1 MKIWKKIF
9 LYSIILFIFLFN
21 GAGIFIIENIYNRN
35 LEMAIKSTIN
45 ESSSVRSSIYLNS
58 DLIES
63 YNRYSRE
70 RFLVVFKSYILYSGA
85 TSIKNIE
92 LFDGEGKNIIN
103 TSEFFIDGVRSEV
116 EEATVDNR
124 KFIIRKVG
132 EENLLFVSSALK
144 IGDKTHKLVLTKDIS
159 FLSKDKIDNYKLFF
173 LLSVI
178 ITILLAIGMYII
190 SKNITNP
197 IKGLIKVSDSI
208 KKGEYSKRAEYTGSG
223 DEIDTLSENFN
234 DMMKVIDDKIHE
246 LEWANESKQRFI
258 DNLTHEMKTPITSI
272 IGYSDL
278 LLKGNINDEIKIK
291 AIDYINS
298 QGKRLENL
306 SSTLIKLIMI
316 KKEDVSKGRVSIK
329 ERVLDTV
336 KGLRYKIDEKQI
348 EIEVEIE
355 CGIILGDKQLI
366 GVLYLNILENAVKA
380 SKEGGKI
387 YIRGVVEGN
396 KYKLII
402 EDEGD
407 GISKDDLEKVKE
419 PFFMVDKS
427 RTDSRNNLGL
437 GLAIC
442 NEICLTNNIIFN
454 IESELNKGTV
464 VTLIFELERN

>member
-1 MKIWKKIF
+1 
-9 LYSIILFIFLFN
+9 
-21 GAGIFIIENIYNRN
+21 
-35 LEMAIKSTIN
+35 
-45 ESSSVRSSIYLNS
+45 
-58 DLIES
+58 
-63 YNRYSRE
+63 
-70 RFLVVFKSYILYSGA
+70 
-85 TSIKNIE
+85 
-92 LFDGEGKNIIN
+92 
-103 TSEFFIDGVRSEV
+103 
-116 EEATVDNR
+116 
-124 KFIIRKVG
+124 
-132 EENLLFVSSALK
+132 
-144 IGDKTHKLVLTKDIS
+144 
-159 FLSKDKIDNYKLFF
+159 
-173 LLSVI
+173 
-178 ITILLAIGMYII
+178 
-190 SKNITNP
+190 
-197 IKGLIKVSDSI
+197 
-208 KKGEYSKRAEYTGSG
+208 
-223 DEIDTLSENFN
+223 
-234 DMMKVIDDKIHE
+234 MMKVIDDKIHE